1 MTIRNDTVVIAGNIG
16 NDPSR
21 GVTRT
26 GKPVINFRV
35 ASTPG
40 YFDQRTGAWVEG
52 DTSWYA
58 VSAFGNIADH
68 AKASLRCGDPVI
80 VVGRMKV
87 REWEANGRKGVDVE
101 IDADAIGHDLNRGT
115 SAFARRAKG
124 GGGEQSSPA
133 AGAPQEAG
141 SGTPERGETPDE
153 PSAAEREAWDS
164 EGMIDPGADPTSAEA
179 DREGELAYT

>member
-58 VSAFGNIADH
+58 VSAFGNIAEH
-68 AKASLRCGDPVI
+68 AKASLHCGDPVI

-87 REWEANGRKGVDVE
+87 REWEANGKKGVDVE
-101 IDADAIGHDLNRGT
+101 IDADAIGHDLNKGT
-115 SAFARRAKG
+115 SAFARRARTG
-124 GGGEQSSPA
+124 SAEQAVA
-133 AGAPQEAG
+133 AVGAPEAAA
-141 SGTPERGETPDE
+141 SGTPDDDGMTDE
-153 PSAAEREAWDS
+153 PSAAERASWDA
-164 EGMIDPGADPTSAEA
+164 EGMIDPDADPSSTEA

>member
-58 VSAFGNIADH
+58 ISAFGNRC
-68 AKASLRCGDPVI
+68 SLSANPRFSRTVMCG
-80 VVGRMKV
+80 
-87 REWEANGRKGVDVE
+87 
-101 IDADAIGHDLNRGT
+101 
-115 SAFARRAKG
+115 
-124 GGGEQSSPA
+124 
-133 AGAPQEAG
+133 
-141 SGTPERGETPDE
+141 
-153 PSAAEREAWDS
+153 
-164 EGMIDPGADPTSAEA
+164 
-179 DREGELAYT
+179 